1 MQTGNDEPNAPRAKA
16 KLFRRKRRAQVGAA
30 PGTLIQDPCAPK
42 PVMRLIAYGPDGVD
56 DRPITDL
63 TQLPGLIGKRPVT
76 WLNVDGLGDISVIK
90 AIGEIFEVHRLA
102 LEDVVNVQQ
111 RAKVEEYE
119 EHEYIV
125 VRQVNPSETLDTEQ
139 FSIFLGRNY
148 VLTFQ
153 EKAGDFFDPV
163 RNRIRDGKGR
173 IRTAGPD
180 YLAYALIDALIDSFF
195 PVIERYGDDL
205 DELETLILESADHKQ
220 VIQRIH
226 AIKRDLLTLRRCVWP
241 QREALSV
248 LLRDESRHVSRDT
261 RVYLRDCY
269 DHVVQLIDLLET
281 YRELAASLMEA
292 YLSTVSNRMNE
303 VMKVLTMIATIFIP
317 LTFIVGV
324 YGMNFD
330 YADGAKP
337 WNMPELHWEYG
348 YLVCIGIMV
357 ATAGTMLFWFRRKHW
372 I

>member
-1 MQTGNDEPNAPRAKA
+1 MDQVTHRQEAAKQR
-16 KLFRRKRRAQVGAA
+16 KGWFRRKREVTVGAS

-42 PVMRLIAYGPDGVD
+42 PVLRLIAYGPDEVVD
-56 DRPITDL
+56 RMIADP
-63 TQLPGLIGKRPVT
+63 QELPGELGKRPVS
-76 WLNVDGLGDISVIK
+76 WLNVDGLGDVTMIK
-90 AIGEIFEVHRLA
+90 TIGEMFGVHRLA
-102 LEDVVNVQQ
+102 LEDVINVQQ
-111 RAKVEEYE
+111 RAKAEDYD
-119 EHEYIV
+119 EHEFIV

-163 RNRIRDGKGR
+163 RKRIREGKGR
-173 IRTAGPD
+173 LRGAGPD

-195 PVIERYGDDL
+195 PVIERYGDEL
-205 DELETLILESADHKQ
+205 DKLETLILEAADHKE
-220 VIQRIH
+220 VIRRIH
-226 AIKRDLLTLRRCVWP
+226 SIKRDLLTLRRCIWP
-241 QREALSV
+241 QREALST

-269 DHVVQLIDLLET
+269 DHIVQLIDLLET

-303 VMKVLTMIATIFIP
+303 VMKVLTVIATIFIP
-317 LTFIVGV
+317 LTFVVGV

-330 YADGAKP
+330 YADGEKP
-337 WNMPELHWEYG
+337 WNMPELHWRYG
-348 YLVCIGIMV
+348 YPLCIGAMLLI
-357 ATAGTMLFWFRRKHW
+357 AGGMLYWFRKRKW